1 MKFIF
6 IADFFA
12 DEILGGGELNNN
24 EVIHL
29 LRNQGYEVLTVKSDQ
44 VTSDFIQQYSSHN
57 FIVGNFTRL
66 IEQAKTELLN
76 CKYTIYEHDHKYL
89 SNRNPAVFTNF
100 VAPKESIVNYE
111 FYKNAMAVFCQSSFH
126 ASIVRKNL
134 DLDNIVSLGGNL
146 WSEESLKLLS
156 TLVNIKKNNIA
167 SILDSDI
174 EHKNTIDAI
183 RYCKTK
189 NIQYELVKSN
199 IYESFLRR
207 LGANNF
213 FVFFPKTPET
223 LSRVI
228 VEARMM
234 GMSITTNN
242 LVGASKEDWFR
253 LKGEELISV
262 FWDKRTEIPNTV
274 IEAYVQ

>member
-111 FYKNAMAVFCQSSFH
+111 FYKCAKAILCQSKFH
-126 ASIVRKNL
+126 SDIVKLNL
-134 DLDNIVSLGGNL
+134 EFDNVYNLGGNI
-146 WSEESLKLLS
+146 WSLNALNFMLDISKREKEELYSIMQS
-156 TLVNIKKNNIA
+156 NIP
-167 SILDSDI
+167 
-174 EHKNTIDAI
+174 HKNTADAV
-183 RYCKTK
+183 RYCQHKGYPFQL
-189 NIQYELVKSN
+189 I
-199 IYESFLRR
+199 ESSDYYDFLRK
-207 LGANNF
+207 LGKNN
-213 FVFFPKTPET
+213 
-223 LSRVI
+223 R
-228 VEARMM
+228 
-234 GMSITTNN
+234 
-242 LVGASKEDWFR
+242 
-253 LKGEELISV
+253 
-262 FWDKRTEIPNTV
+262 
-274 IEAYVQ
+274 